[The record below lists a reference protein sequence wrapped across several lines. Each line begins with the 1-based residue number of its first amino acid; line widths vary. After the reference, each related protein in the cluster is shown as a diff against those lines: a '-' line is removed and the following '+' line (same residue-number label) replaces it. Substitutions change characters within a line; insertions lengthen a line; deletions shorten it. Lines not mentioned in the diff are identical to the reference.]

1 MKELLPIEFYLKSD
15 VVSLARDLIGKLI
28 VSEIEGA
35 MTSGIIV
42 ETEAYKA
49 PEDKAS
55 HAYNN
60 KLTSRTMTMF
70 EEGGISY
77 IYLVYGFH
85 HLFNVVTGSEGTAHA
100 ILVRAIQPVENIELM
115 MSRRSSDSLSYNL
128 TNGPGKWTEA
138 MGINRG
144 LNGVKL
150 YMPDSPIKIYRTE
163 NIYTEKEIIS
173 SPRVGIPYAEDYI
186 DKPWRF
192 RLKGNAW
199 IGKG

>member
-1 MKELLPIEFYLKSD
+1 MKELLPLEFYLKSD

-28 VSEIEGA
+28 VSDIEGA
-35 MTSGIIV
+35 KTSGIIV

-60 KLTSRTMTMF
+60 KLTSRTRTMF
-70 EEGGISY
+70 EDGGISY

-85 HLFNVVTGSEGTAHA
+85 HLFNVVTGPEGTAHA

-115 MSRRSSDSLSYNL
+115 MIRRRAGFLSYNL

-144 LNGVKL
+144 LNGVRL
-150 YMPDSPIKIYRTE
+150 YMPDSPIQIYRTE

-173 SPRVGIPYAEDYI
+173 SPRIGIPYAQDFI

-199 IGKG
+199 TGR